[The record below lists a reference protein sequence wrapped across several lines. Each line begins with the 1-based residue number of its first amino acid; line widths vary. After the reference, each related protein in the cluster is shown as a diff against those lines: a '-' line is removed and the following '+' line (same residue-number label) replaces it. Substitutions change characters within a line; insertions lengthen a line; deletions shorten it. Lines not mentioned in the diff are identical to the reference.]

1 MHIIKKEN
9 RQLFFCEKQV
19 EFLQKS
25 TLTVQHKQENE
36 RYLHRNIC
44 SGWSNRDE
52 VRGICGGE
60 YTQALSTDVVVDS
73 YSASGIPAL
82 MLLFPA
88 IR

>member
-1 MHIIKKEN
+1 MFL
-9 RQLFFCEKQV
+9 LFLSNSFI
-19 EFLQKS
+19 S
-25 TLTVQHKQENE
+25 TLTSFLSLMFLSYTQYLP
-36 RYLHRNIC
+36 YLHRNIC